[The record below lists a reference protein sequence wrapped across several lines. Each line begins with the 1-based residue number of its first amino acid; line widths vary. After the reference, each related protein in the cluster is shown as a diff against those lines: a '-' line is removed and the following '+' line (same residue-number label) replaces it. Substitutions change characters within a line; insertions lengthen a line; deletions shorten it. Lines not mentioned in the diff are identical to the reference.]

1 MWIELIFYLAFFS
14 QILLISVYYPKQIMK
29 RMNYVFKHCPF
40 ETHEKLYPKGY
51 EKAIEGKV
59 TFKLLNVVTTVIGVL
74 LLIALVI
81 ITLNGNMQLSKI
93 NFVPMVYGMLQ
104 AIPFFV
110 MEVSALKQ
118 FKLMRN
124 RNSDT
129 KRQAE
134 LNPRSMFN
142 YVSPIRFF
150 AAMLMFFVCITI
162 ISSFNDFELS
172 ASIVVLLVSMFLCN
186 GLFVGLGYVLLHGK
200 KLDPH
205 QSPKDRHIMTTAA
218 FHSYTSISI
227 LVSVFFILN
236 RSVDH
241 YALDDWEPLF
251 NSLYW
256 QSLILLSTGS
266 ALRLTHLEK
275 INYDVYKTTTST

>member
-59 TFKLLNVVTTVIGVL
+59 TFKLLNVITTIIGVL

-93 NFVPMVYGMLQ
+93 NFVPMVFGMLQ

-134 LNPRSMFN
+134 LNPRNMFN

-162 ISSFNDFELS
+162 IFSFNDFELS
-172 ASIVVLLVSMFLCN
+172 ESIVVLLVSMFLCN
-186 GLFVGLGYVLLHGK
+186 GLFVGLGYVMLHGK

-218 FHSYTSISI
+218 FHSYTSISM

-256 QSLILLSTGS
+256 QSLILLSTGN

>member
-59 TFKLLNVVTTVIGVL
+59 TFKLLNVITTVIGVL

-93 NFVPMVYGMLQ
+93 NFVPMVFGMLQ

-134 LNPRSMFN
+134 LNPRNMFN

-162 ISSFNDFELS
+162 IFSFNDFELS
-172 ASIVVLLVSMFLCN
+172 ESIVVLLVSMFLCN

-218 FHSYTSISI
+218 FHSYTSISM

-256 QSLILLSTGS
+256 QSLILLSTGN